1 MKSLFEEAS
10 ARFECQV
17 CGTCC
22 RGEGGIYLNEEEIDR
37 IAEFLGGSR
46 EIFLEKYC
54 RIRNGRTYIHI
65 REDDG
70 YCHFAVD
77 GKCTIHPVKPT
88 PCRQWPFFQPMLA
101 DQANWDVARHSCPAL
116 APFKT
121 LEDYLK
127 GIRSE

>member
-46 EIFLEKYC
+46 EIFLEIYC

-65 REDDG
+65 REEDG

-77 GKCTIHPVKPT
+77 GKCTIHSVKPT